1 MNKKGVGTI
10 FGAICGLTAL
20 TAILA
25 EVFSL
30 NLGMFIV

>member
-20 TAILA
+20 TAISA
-25 EVFSL
+25 EVFHLIWGCS
-30 NLGMFIV
+30 